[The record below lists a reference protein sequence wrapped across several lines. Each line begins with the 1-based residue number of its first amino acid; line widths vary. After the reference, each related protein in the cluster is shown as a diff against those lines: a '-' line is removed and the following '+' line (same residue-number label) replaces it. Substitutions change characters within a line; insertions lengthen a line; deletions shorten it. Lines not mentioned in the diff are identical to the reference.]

1 MFESFFPKPK
11 LFLGSLVIWTAIVMA
26 IYCTIGQTL
35 GESVGFTFTEEG
47 APPVIGLGYFVTP
60 EFLWFDLFYFI
71 FWQRQF
77 SLFFGRFIRRIN
89 GKTGQF

>member
-26 IYCTIGQTL
+26 IYYTIGQTL
-35 GESVGFTFTEEG
+35 GETVGFTFTDEG

-60 EFLWFDLFYFI
+60 EFLWLLFVF
-71 FWQRQF
+71 FF
-77 SLFFGRFIRRIN
+77 LVSLVLDIGTN
-89 GKTGQF
+89 V